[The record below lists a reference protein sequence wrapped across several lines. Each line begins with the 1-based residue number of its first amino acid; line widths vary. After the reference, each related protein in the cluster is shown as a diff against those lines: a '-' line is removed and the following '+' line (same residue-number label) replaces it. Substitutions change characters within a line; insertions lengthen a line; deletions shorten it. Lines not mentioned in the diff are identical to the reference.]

1 MSQSAS
7 TSTICVIG
15 ASGRSGSALCRQL
28 IAQGR
33 SVIAVVRSRG
43 KLAPDLAEMCT
54 AVRQADLTDPVALP
68 IALEQADVVVN
79 TAHARHLPAILLA
92 TRAPVVA
99 LGSTRKFTRWL
110 DDHGRGVLAGEAA
123 LKADGRPSIL
133 LHPTMIYGA
142 QGEDN
147 VQRLARLLE
156 HLPIVPLPGGGRSL
170 VQPIHQQDVTRCV
183 VAAIDLILGGKV
195 SGPEVFV
202 IAGPNAVPYRTFV
215 RMILYF
221 SGLGGRP
228 IISLPAWFLIAAAHI
243 MRHVPKLPTIAPE
256 EIRRLL
262 EDKNFDIAP
271 MRERL
276 GVNPMPLEI
285 GLQSLLAVTPAHQDH
300 TD

>member
-33 SVIAVVRSRG
+33 SVIAIVRSRG

-156 HLPIVPLPGGGRSL
+156 RLPIIPLPGGGRSL

-202 IAGPNAVPYRTFV
+202 VAGPNAVPYRAFV

-228 IISLPAWFLIAAAHI
+228 IISLPTWFLIAAAHI
-243 MRHVPKLPTIAPE
+243 MPHVPKLPTIAPE

-285 GLQSLLAVTPAHQDH
+285 GLQNLLAVPPAHQDH
-300 TD
+300 TV